1 VEVATPH
8 HMPGAA
14 PPAEMGGGSGSGS
27 GGGGGGGG
35 GGQDGSGM
43 SAVEQLKVG
52 GCKLPL
58 G

>member
-1 VEVATPH
+1 MEVATPH

-35 GGQDGSGM
+35 QDGSGM